1 MQGGST
7 NRSGRLRPQDRGAWD
22 TRSATET
29 NGRTRFI
36 ADAMLG
42 SLARKLRAFGFDAA
56 YYRDGDDAGLLRLS
70 LRDGRIILTA
80 DRSLAARADSK
91 GIRTLVLVGD
101 SDRERLGS
109 LAQGA
114 RAAGVS
120 LVRGDPLC
128 SLCGGELRRVKKDEI
143 SGEVPRSVRR
153 RHRLFFQCASC
164 GQIYWRGSHW
174 KRLMSLAR
182 RLDQKEHGTVPGRRK
197 SRGKA
202 R

>member
-1 MQGGST
+1 MRGGST
-7 NRSGRLRPQDRGAWD
+7 NRSGQRRPQDRGAWD
-22 TRSATET
+22 TRPATEAS
-29 NGRTRFI
+29 GRTRFI

-42 SLARKLRAFGFDAA
+42 SLARKLRAFGFDAT
-56 YYRDGDDAGLLRLS
+56 YYKDGDDAGLLRLS
-70 LRDGRIILTA
+70 LRDDRIILTA

-109 LAQGA
+109 LVHGA
-114 RAAGVS
+114 TAAGVS

-128 SLCGGELRRVKKDEI
+128 SLCGGELRRVKKNEI
-143 SGEVPRSVRR
+143 SGEVPPSVRR
-153 RHRLFFQCASC
+153 RHRLFFQCESC

-182 RLDQKEHGTVPGRRK
+182 QLDQKQHAIDPGRR
-197 SRGKA
+197 
-202 R
+202 